1 MTTAFIVLTIWAPL
15 VLLGAACGLLI
26 KLVARL
32 YAKADVSL
40 LWSFASVA
48 VANGASIALVFL
60 AKWICDEAGLAWT
73 ISSKTSGLLSLAG
86 GLLGAWAFTA
96 LLRDRA
102 TGVRLGLKRAALP
115 VAAAYAVAAA
125 VTFAAAKAWG

>member
-1 MTTAFIVLTIWAPL
+1 MTTAFIIIAIWAPL

-40 LWSFASVA
+40 LWSFASV
-48 VANGASIALVFL
+48 VIANGASIALVFL
-60 AKWICDEAGLAWT
+60 AKWICDEAGFAWT
-73 ISSKTSGLLSLAG
+73 ITSKASGILSLAG
-86 GLLGAWAFTA
+86 GLLGSWTFVA

-102 TGVRLGLKRAALP
+102 TGARLGLKRAALP

-125 VTFAAAKAWG
+125 ITLAAAKAWG